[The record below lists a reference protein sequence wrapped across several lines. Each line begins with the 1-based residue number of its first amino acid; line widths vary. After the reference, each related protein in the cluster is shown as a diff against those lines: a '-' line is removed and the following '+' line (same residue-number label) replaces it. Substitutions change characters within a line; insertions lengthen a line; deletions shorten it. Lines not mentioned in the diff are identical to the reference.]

1 MAKGYGKDKGK
12 VLKGSV
18 FTRERPK
25 DDASG
30 DAIAGH
36 RSGYRGGYRG
46 GYRWLFV
53 LAGGTWLLFWGMGLR
68 HGFGL
73 FAAPLSNT
81 IGLSIGSFS
90 LAVAIQNLLWGL
102 ASPFCG
108 ALADRY
114 GAGRV
119 AVLGALCY
127 AAGMGIMGHSV
138 LGFYSG
144 QMLIGVG
151 LAATTFGVVF
161 GALSRAAPPS
171 HQSMGLGLVSTA
183 GSVGAFAVVPLEG
196 FALANFELPVA
207 CALLAL
213 CTLSMLPGAF
223 ALKER
228 KRPSLPPLRATV
240 ALARATRH
248 GSYALLTTGF
258 FVCGFQVVFIAAH
271 LPNYFADIGLP
282 RSTATTALSLIGLG
296 NIAGTLLSGWLG
308 GKIVRKKTI
317 LTLIYL
323 LRSVVIVL
331 FLLADKTPVTAAI
344 FASLMGFLWLST
356 VPPTS
361 GLVLSFFGAPNMAM
375 LYGVVFVS
383 HQLGSFFGAWLG
395 GVIFRAFHSY
405 DPMWWLAVLLGLVA
419 AALHY
424 PIKEERGMPVP
435 AAA

>member
-1 MAKGYGKDKGK
+1 MARNKERKGA
-12 VLKGSV
+12 
-18 FTRERPK
+18 EEN
-25 DDASG
+25 ASG
-30 DAIAGH
+30 DH
-36 RSGYRGGYRG
+36 RGDYRGD
-46 GYRWLFV
+46 YRWLFV
-53 LAGGTWLLFWGMGLR
+53 LAGGVWLLFWGMGLR

-81 IGLSIGSFS
+81 IGLSIGGFS
-90 LAVAIQNLLWGL
+90 LAIALQNLLWGL

-119 AVLGALCY
+119 AALGALCY
-127 AAGMGIMGHSV
+127 AAGMGVMGHSI
-138 LGFYSG
+138 LGFYTG
-144 QMLIGVG
+144 QMLIGIA

-161 GALSRAAPPS
+161 GALSRAAPPA
-171 HQSMGLGLVSTA
+171 HQAMGLGLVSAA
-183 GSVGAFAVVPLEG
+183 GSVGAFAVVLLEG
-196 FALANFELPVA
+196 FALSNFELLVA

-223 ALKER
+223 AIAER
-228 KRPSLPPLRATV
+228 KRSSRPPLPATTAFV
-240 ALARATRH
+240 RATRH
-248 GSYALLTTGF
+248 GSYLLLTTGF

-282 RSTATTALSLIGLG
+282 RSTATTALALIGLG

-308 GKIVRKKTI
+308 GRIMRKKTI
-317 LTLIYL
+317 LTLIYI
-323 LRSVVIVL
+323 LRSAVIVL
-331 FLLADKTPVTAAI
+331 FLLADKTPLTAAI

-375 LYGVVFVS
+375 LYGIVFVS

-395 GVIFRAFHSY
+395 GVIFRTFHSY

-424 PIKEERGMPVP
+424 PIKEQRGALAP